1 MKPFENNG
9 TLRMDD
15 STPETV
21 IDITLKFLELNT
33 IKRGKVVMINKR
45 VPFVIKLALSCSGKT
60 LKPRR

>member
-1 MKPFENNG
+1 
-9 TLRMDD
+9 MDD